1 MHDEHISLQE
11 FVIMVFYIGTP
22 CCMCFYCFTKCAGR
36 YFSFGDID
44 SDDEDPAELP
54 EYRPNTLTISTE
66 LPTHSPRT
74 IRVIEK
80 YGHFK
85 PDYSSD
91 SEYTLSSNYSTESEY
106 DSEYDS
112 ENDSEQMEI
121 PVAYG

>member
-1 MHDEHISLQE
+1 
-11 FVIMVFYIGTP
+11 
-22 CCMCFYCFTKCAGR
+22 MCFYCFTKCAGR
-36 YFSFGDID
+36 YFSFGHID
-44 SDDEDPAELP
+44 SDDEEPTELP

-66 LPTHSPRT
+66 LPTPSPRT